1 MSATDVRESL
11 RDRGNVAPAGG
22 GVGLRG
28 ILSKP
33 GVPILAFLLVLM
45 VFLSVASDRFLTVSN
60 LFAVANQAVFI
71 VILAV
76 GMTIVMISGG
86 IDLSVGS
93 VLAVSGGVVA
103 YLVNDGVMLGTAF
116 VVALAVGTVLG
127 IINGLVITKLGV
139 PDFIATLAMMGVA
152 RGGLYVWTNAVP
164 FRDYMLPTYYK
175 VGGLRPIWER
185 VTIPIILAIAV
196 VAFGAFVLRRTIFGR
211 RVRGAGSNL
220 EAAKLS
226 GIGIDRLKI
235 SVYALSGLL
244 AAITGIIL
252 AGRLTTVQPE
262 LGSGYELTAIAAAV
276 MGGAALS
283 GGRGS
288 ILGALVG
295 AVTLAVIQNALNILN
310 IDPYWETIIT
320 GAVILAAVTVAR
332 LGNGTTRADHA

>member
-1 MSATDVRESL
+1 MSITDVQSRIE
-11 RDRGNVAPAGG
+11 DRPEAKAPG
-22 GVGLRG
+22 GVSGWTL
-28 ILSKP
+28 LSKP
-33 GVPILAFLLVLM
+33 GVPILIFLIVLVA
-45 VFLSVASDRFLTVSN
+45 VLSVASNRFLTTSN
-60 LFAVANQAVFI
+60 VFAIANQSVFI

-76 GMTIVMISGG
+76 GMTIVMIGGG

-93 VLAVSGGVVA
+93 ILAVSGGVVA

-116 VVALAVGTVLG
+116 VVALVVGTALG
-127 IINGLVITKLGV
+127 VINGLVITRLGV

-152 RGGLYVWTNAVP
+152 RGALYVWTNAVP
-164 FRDYMLPTYYK
+164 FRDYMLPTYYE
-175 VGGLRPIWER
+175 VGGLNPIWGR
-185 VTIPIILAIAV
+185 VTVPILMALA
-196 VAFGAFVLRRTIFGR
+196 VALVGGLLLRRTVFGR

-220 EAAKLS
+220 EAARLS
-226 GIGIDRLKI
+226 GIGIDRLKVL
-235 SVYALSGLL
+235 VYALSGLL
-244 AAITGIIL
+244 AAVTGIML

-310 IDPYWETIIT
+310 IDPYWQTIIT
-320 GAVILAAVTVAR
+320 GAVILAAVLVAR
-332 LGNGTTRADHA
+332 LGSGTTRADHA